1 MPTLSHLISC
11 TPNKSNLYLANSLAA
26 IVICEPDLYRLLTFH
41 VPNLMSLFHCFRSYQ
56 RISPGPR
63 HVFMFR
69 NYKSLY
75 GELLAPR
82 PIPKKENDPLSAVRD
97 CLYHIF
103 AAILHIGGRS
113 SIRNLKKSHAVVT
126 GTHLSRLAHMYCVHS
141 YITLGKRKKRLCLDY
156 TITTSVT

>member
-1 MPTLSHLISC
+1 MPYLSHLTSS
-11 TPNKSNLYLANSLAA
+11 TPTKSNLYLANSLAA
-26 IVICEPDLYRLLTFH
+26 AVSEHALYSVLTFQ
-41 VPNLMSLFHCFRSYQ
+41 VPNLVSLFHCLRSYQ
-56 RISPGPR
+56 RIIPGPR

-75 GELLAPR
+75 GEELLAPH
-82 PIPKKENDPLSAVRD
+82 PTPKKEDDPLSAVRD

-113 SIRNLKKSHAVVT
+113 SIRNTKTCYAVVT
-126 GTHLSRLAHMYCVHS
+126 GTHLPWLVHIHSVYS
-141 YITLGKRKKRLCLDY
+141 YIDFGKRKKCLCLDH